1 MLYGIQRRFY
11 KRPIP
16 PVVLN
21 KFRDLWDYENEHKKV
36 RTPNRK
42 TNYCELNVEDSKL
55 MFVEDNK
62 NRLCIL
68 SFCIG
73 YSKSSMTEFENP
85 KRNEIDFN

>member
-11 KRPIP
+11 KGPRH
-16 PVVLN
+16 PVILN
-21 KFRDLWDYENEHKKV
+21 KFRDLCDYEKEHKKV

-42 TNYCELNVEDSKL
+42 TNYWELNVEDSKL

-73 YSKSSMTEFENP
+73 YSK
-85 KRNEIDFN
+85 

>member
-1 MLYGIQRRFY
+1 MVFREGST
-11 KRPIP
+11 KVPIR

-21 KFRDLWDYENEHKKV
+21 KFRDLWEYEKEHKKV

-68 SFCIG
+68 SFI
-73 YSKSSMTEFENP
+73 SAILKVA
-85 KRNEIDFN
+85 

>member
-11 KRPIP
+11 KGPRH

-21 KFRDLWDYENEHKKV
+21 KFRDLWDYEKEHKKV
-36 RTPNRK
+36 QTPNRK

>member
-11 KRPIP
+11 KGPRH

-21 KFRDLWDYENEHKKV
+21 KFRDLWDYEKEHKKV
-36 RTPNRK
+36 RTPKRK
-42 TNYCELNVEDSKL
+42 TNYCELKVEDSKL
-55 MFVEDNK
+55 MFVQDNK